1 MSKIW
6 LQCGCAENYSA
17 IREREQF
24 HEQEI
29 WRRGAEMIITR
40 TPFRISFFGG
50 GTDYP
55 AWYQEHGGVVL
66 ATSIDKYCHISCR
79 YLPPFFEHKHRI
91 VYSIIENVQRVEEIK
106 HPAVRAILGWAWC
119 DDQGLE
125 VHHDGD
131 LPARSGLGSS
141 SSFTVG
147 LIHAL
152 SALRG
157 KYITKD
163 DLAAQAIHMEQHIIK
178 ENVGSQDQIT
188 AAFGGFNRI
197 DFKTNDT
204 FQVSPIILTKDRLQ
218 EFQSHLMLCFTGFS
232 RIASEIAKSKIENF
246 KSRGNELNRMTEMV
260 DEAIQVLQN
269 TKTPIEEV
277 GRLLHQSWLCK
288 RNLSDKVSTPEIDH
302 LYEEAMRAGAVG
314 GKILG
319 AGGGGFLLLFVRPE
333 LQSKVRELL
342 KHLIHVPFE
351 FENSGSRVVLYQPD
365 GLS

>member
-1 MSKIW
+1 M
-6 LQCGCAENYSA
+6 
-17 IREREQF
+17 
-24 HEQEI
+24 
-29 WRRGAEMIITR
+29 
-40 TPFRISFFGG
+40 
-50 GTDYP
+50 
-55 AWYQEHGGVVL
+55 L

-79 YLPPFFEHKHRI
+79 YLPPFFEHRHRI
-91 VYSIIENVQRVEEIK
+91 VYSIIENVQWVDEIK
-106 HPAVRAILGWAWC
+106 HPAVRAILDWAGC
-119 DDQGLE
+119 DEQGLE
-125 VHHDGD
+125 IHHDGD

-163 DLAAQAIHMEQHIIK
+163 DLAAQAIHMEQHIIR

-197 DFKTNDT
+197 DFKPNDT
-204 FQVSPIILTKDRLQ
+204 FQVSPIILAKDRLH
-218 EFQSHLMLCFTGFS
+218 EFESHLMLCFTGFP

-246 KSRGNELNRMTEMV
+246 KNRGTELNRMTEMV
-260 DEAIQVLQN
+260 DEAIQILQN
-269 TKTPIEEV
+269 MKTPIEEV

-288 RNLSDKVSTPEIDH
+288 RSLSDKVSTPEIDH

-333 LQSKVRELL
+333 LQAKVRERL